1 MGSSL
6 LSARIASLPKAEL
19 HLHLEGSIRPAVAC
33 ALAARHGVRL
43 TEEEVRR
50 RYDYR
55 NFAEFIEAFKW
66 VTSFL
71 REPGDF
77 ALLGADVAEQL
88 MQQHVVYAEVTL
100 SVGIMLLRKQ
110 DPQANFE
117 ALLAATEPFEK
128 RGLRLNWVFDAV
140 RQFGPE
146 LALNVVEA
154 ARRCASPRIV
164 AFGIG
169 GDELQVHTREFT
181 HVYARARNCGLHL
194 LIHAGEVGGP
204 EKIREAVEILGVE
217 RIGHGIA
224 AIHDPALMELLAER
238 RIALEVCPTSNWR
251 TGALGLQLRNPGASL
266 EQHPLP
272 QLIRHGVPVVLSTD
286 DPAMFHA
293 LLMGEYEV
301 AAKMG
306 LSEGDL
312 IGLHRAGFEH
322 AFLPQ
327 EERGKYLAKLP
338 HA

>member
-1 MGSSL
+1 MEPTSQSP
-6 LSARIASLPKAEL
+6 RVASLPKAEL
-19 HLHLEGSIRPAVAC
+19 HLHLEGSIRPALAC
-33 ALAARHGVRL
+33 ALAARHGVTL
-43 TEEEVRR
+43 TEEDVRR
-50 RYDYR
+50 RYDYS
-55 NFAEFIEAFKW
+55 NFTEFIEAFKW
-66 VTSFL
+66 VTAFL

-77 ALLGADVAEQL
+77 ALLAADVAEQL
-88 MQQHVVYAEVTL
+88 LQQNVIYAEITL

-110 DPQANFE
+110 EPRANFE

-146 LALNVVEA
+146 LALDVVEA
-154 ARRCASPRIV
+154 ARGCASPRIV

-169 GDELQVHTREFT
+169 GDELQVHTREFS

-194 LIHAGEVGGP
+194 LMHAGEVGGP
-204 EKIREAVEILGVE
+204 EKVREAVEILGVE

-224 AIHDPALMELLAER
+224 AIHDAALMDVLAER

-251 TGALGLQLRNPGASL
+251 TGALGRQLGDVNATL

-272 QLIRHGVPVVLSTD
+272 QLLRHGIPVTLSTD

-293 LLMGEYEV
+293 SLVGEYEV
-301 AAKMG
+301 AAKTG
-306 LSEGDL
+306 LTETEL

-327 EERGKYLAKLP
+327 EMRQVYLSRLP
-338 HA
+338 RS

>member
-1 MGSSL
+1 MSPL
-6 LSARIASLPKAEL
+6 IVSLPKAEL
-19 HLHLEGSIRPAVAC
+19 HLHLEGSIRPAVAS
-33 ALAARHGVRL
+33 ALAARHGVTL

-50 RYDYR
+50 RYDYG

-77 ALLGADVAEQL
+77 ALLAAEVAEQL
-88 MQQHVVYAEVTL
+88 LQQNVVYAEITL

-110 DPQANFE
+110 HPQANFE

-146 LALNVVEA
+146 LALDVVEA
-154 ARRCASPRIV
+154 ARRCDSPRIV

-204 EKIREAVEILGVE
+204 EKIRESVEILGVE

-224 AIHDPALMELLAER
+224 AIHDGGLMDLLAER
-238 RIALEVCPTSNWR
+238 RIPLEVCPTSNLR
-251 TGALGLQLRNPGASL
+251 TGALGLQLRNLSATL
-266 EQHPLP
+266 ELHPLP
-272 QLIRHGVPVVLSTD
+272 QLLRHGVPVVLSTD

-293 LLMGEYEV
+293 SLMGEYEV

-306 LSEGDL
+306 LSEGEL

-338 HA
+338 CS